1 MKMLKTIGFFVLAGA
16 FFTTGYFFAQHT
28 DSSES
33 TATDS
38 ASSTPTLPAKPL
50 YWVAPMD
57 ANYRRDKPGK
67 SPMGMDLVPF
77 YGTPKQAEA
86 GVGTIRISPDVV
98 NNLGVRSAAAF
109 TGYLENAIRTVGYLA
124 YNDDS
129 LVHVHSRVEGW
140 VEKSFVKS
148 DGDFVEK
155 GQPLF
160 DLYSPAL
167 VNAQKEFVFALKRQD
182 QSMISAG
189 AARLSAL
196 NVSQVLIDE
205 LRSTRKVSQTVR
217 FYAPQS
223 GVIERLGVQEGFYI
237 KPGTTLMSIVNLS
250 EVWLNVDVF
259 ERQAHQVEI
268 GQEVNATLAAL
279 PGKTFN
285 SKVDFI
291 YPELTE
297 KERTLRVRV
306 RLANPDRL
314 LKPNMFA
321 HVQIKTRRKQPALL
335 IPKEALIRTG
345 EQNRVVLAL
354 GDGQYKSLAVTV
366 GALGDDYVAIQDGLL
381 AGDKVVTSAQFLL
394 DSESSKSSDFRRM
407 SSQNERAQK
416 TKKTPLN
423 STKDTVHNK
432 DTVWVSAR
440 INRID
445 ATTRSINVNHEAIVE
460 WGWPKMTMTF
470 TLAKDLVLDDL
481 PIGRDMQLAITR
493 QSDTL
498 FVVTDFSDTDVK

>member
-77 YGTPKQAEA
+77 YGTQKQAEA

-182 QSMISAG
+182 QPMISAG

-205 LRSTRKVSQTVR
+205 LRTTRKVSQTVR

-285 SKVDFI
+285 SKVD
-291 YPELTE
+291 
-297 KERTLRVRV
+297 
-306 RLANPDRL
+306 
-314 LKPNMFA
+314 
-321 HVQIKTRRKQPALL
+321 
-335 IPKEALIRTG
+335 
-345 EQNRVVLAL
+345 
-354 GDGQYKSLAVTV
+354 
-366 GALGDDYVAIQDGLL
+366 
-381 AGDKVVTSAQFLL
+381 
-394 DSESSKSSDFRRM
+394 
-407 SSQNERAQK
+407 
-416 TKKTPLN
+416 
-423 STKDTVHNK
+423 
-432 DTVWVSAR
+432 
-440 INRID
+440 
-445 ATTRSINVNHEAIVE
+445 
-460 WGWPKMTMTF
+460 
-470 TLAKDLVLDDL
+470 
-481 PIGRDMQLAITR
+481 
-493 QSDTL
+493 
-498 FVVTDFSDTDVK
+498 